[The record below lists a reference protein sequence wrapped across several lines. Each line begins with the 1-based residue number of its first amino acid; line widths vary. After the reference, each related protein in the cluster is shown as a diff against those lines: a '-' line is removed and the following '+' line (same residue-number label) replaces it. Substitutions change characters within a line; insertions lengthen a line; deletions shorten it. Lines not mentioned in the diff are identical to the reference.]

1 MIDEQDDEGQDDD
14 DDETTEDD
22 DDPRVRQLIQTTQ
35 RTLVRVVCDSSY
47 NTCTGQVHD
56 NTASNI
62 IQVHADRANLL
73 DK

>member
-14 DDETTEDD
+14 DDETTEDN

-35 RTLVRVVCDSSY
+35 GTLVWVVCDSSY
-47 NTCTGQVHD
+47 NTCTGQAHD

-62 IQVHADRANLL
+62 IQVPDDRANILY
-73 DK
+73 K